1 MRIQTRRLRS
11 ATSVVAGAIIVL
23 ALSGQAVRAQPLA
36 ARDVEPVVLT
46 GKQVRAWSGPAAE
59 VTCTP
64 VAASPG
70 RDAHKGT
77 VIAPPATGVPVDQ
90 VVAFK
95 WDGLQWVEIPV
106 QVDQMYYYC
115 LGNPN
120 SQTFGQFYSQTDKEL
135 TYAWDVE
142 AWKKTAGQCSA
153 TYPSSP
159 PSMTGPMPDP
169 VSTLDDDDEIVF
181 MARDTGAQVPLGT
194 LPPPGTSNGQAVA
207 ITDPLDPS
215 SVRFVYLFLRPGGS
229 AFNTSNGYVSYVRDA
244 DADEWID
251 KCSFRDDSPEKLGSS
266 NSGYGPNLSGTVCR
280 TASSAPGGCPN
291 VADGTPRPST

>member
-1 MRIQTRRLRS
+1 MRIQTRRLRG
-11 ATSVVAGAIIVL
+11 ATSVVGAIIVL
-23 ALSGQAVRAQPLA
+23 ALSAQVVRAQPMA

-46 GKQVRAWSGPAAE
+46 GKQIAAWTRSPAE
-59 VTCTP
+59 VACTP

-77 VIAPPATGVPVDQ
+77 VTVPPDARTGVDVDQ
-90 VVAFK
+90 VVAFR
-95 WDGLQWVEIPV
+95 WDGAQWVEIPV

-142 AWKKTAGQCSA
+142 AWKKTAGQCFA
-153 TYPSSP
+153 AYPSSP
-159 PSMTGPMPDP
+159 PSMTGPLPDP

-181 MARDTGAQVPLGT
+181 MARDTGAQAPLGT

-207 ITDPLDPS
+207 VTDPLDPS

-229 AFNTSNGYVSYVRDA
+229 SFNTSNGYVSYVRDA
-244 DADEWID
+244 NADEWND
-251 KCSFRDDSPEKLGSS
+251 KCSVRDDSP
-266 NSGYGPNLSGTVCR
+266 
-280 TASSAPGGCPN
+280 
-291 VADGTPRPST
+291 

>member
-1 MRIQTRRLRS
+1 
-11 ATSVVAGAIIVL
+11 VL
-23 ALSGQAVRAQPLA
+23 ALSAQAVGAQPMA

-46 GKQVRAWSGPAAE
+46 GKQIAAWTRSPAE
-59 VTCTP
+59 VACTP

-77 VIAPPATGVPVDQ
+77 VTVPPDARTGVDVDQ

-95 WDGLQWVEIPV
+95 WDGVQWAEIPV

-115 LGNPN
+115 LGNRN

-181 MARDTGAQVPLGT
+181 MARDTGAEVPLGT
-194 LPPPGTSNGQAVA
+194 PPASGTNHGQALAVPRPPTASRVTAAPRTPPPT
-207 ITDPLDPS
+207 
-215 SVRFVYLFLRPGGS
+215 
-229 AFNTSNGYVSYVRDA
+229 
-244 DADEWID
+244 
-251 KCSFRDDSPEKLGSS
+251 
-266 NSGYGPNLSGTVCR
+266 SGTR
-280 TASSAPGGCPN
+280 AAAGWSGA
-291 VADGTPRPST
+291 PRPPSRTRPAPTAPT